1 MEHILAYTSSEEETT
16 QRENI
21 GVDLQPTVEESAT
34 EKGHPGDEREN
45 ECLQIHQGRI
55 RSFPHVEGQFA
66 THVYFEL
73 TVNGEQSKHIS
84 QLLHVFDTG
93 EETFHHM
100 EEPFHVSLSRTVA
113 ITSVQIQSLLSGL
126 KHALK
131 KTIMTHR
138 KRPRKATVEACSL
151 PVRIGESAS
160 ILVNDEK
167 TRTFLALSVS
177 MQGSTPLHGS
187 CLEQVI
193 HQVSK
198 VFKRHG
204 LPEYYE
210 DPDIHTSIGWCLG
223 NQKGHMQRLVES
235 PICQR
240 SLNDLS
246 WSSSV
251 TRILCR
257 IGKKDHII
265 WSQVCR

>member
-1 MEHILAYTSSEEETT
+1 MEHILAYTSSEEEETT

-21 GVDLQPTVEESAT
+21 GVDLQPTVQESAT
-34 EKGHPGDEREN
+34 ETGHPDDEREN
-45 ECLQIHQGRI
+45 TSLQVHQGRI

-73 TVNGEQSKHIS
+73 TINDEQHKHIS

-131 KTIMTHR
+131 KSMTTNR
-138 KRPRKATVEACSL
+138 KRPRKGILEACSL

-160 ILVNDEK
+160 ILVNDER

-177 MQGSTPLHGS
+177 VQGSTPL
-187 CLEQVI
+187 EQVI
-193 HQVSK
+193 HHVSK

-204 LPEYYE
+204 LPEYYK
-210 DPDIHTSIGWCLG
+210 DPNIHTSIGWCLG
-223 NQKGHMQRLVES
+223 NQKMHMQRLVES
-235 PICQR
+235 PLCQR
-240 SLNDLS
+240 SLKELS
-246 WSSSV
+246 WSTSM

-257 IGKKDHII
+257 IGKKEHII

>member
-1 MEHILAYTSSEEETT
+1 MEHILAYTSSEEEDTA
-16 QRENI
+16 QRENA
-21 GVDLQPTVEESAT
+21 GVHLQPTVEQSAT

-45 ECLQIHQGRI
+45 ERLQVHQGRI

-73 TVNGEQSKHIS
+73 TINGEQNKHIS

-126 KHALK
+126 KQALK

-138 KRPRKATVEACSL
+138 KRPRKAIVEACSL
-151 PVRIGESAS
+151 HVRIGESAS
-160 ILVNDEK
+160 ILVNDER
-167 TRTFLALSVS
+167 TRTFLSLSVS
-177 MQGSTPLHGS
+177 LQGSTPL
-187 CLEQVI
+187 ERVI

-210 DPDIHTSIGWCLG
+210 GPNIHTSIGWCLG
-223 NQKGHMQRLVES
+223 NQEGHMQRLLES
-235 PICQR
+235 PICQKN
-240 SLNDLS
+240 LKDLS

-251 TRILCR
+251 TQILCR
-257 IGKKDHII
+257 IGKKEHII
-265 WSQVCR
+265 WSHVCR